1 MLKIKEKKPIISI
14 GSITAAI
21 LLSLT
26 LIPAAIAKDVLLRV
40 GIVQRFGDEA
50 KEKLTLSSTSGDNLT
65 LRMVGED

>member
-1 MLKIKEKKPIISI
+1 MLKIKEKKQIISI

-50 KEKLTLSSTSGDNLT
+50 KEN
-65 LRMVGED
+65 